1 MSISDDARRELSGI
15 FGDRAI
21 HSGDDALSAY
31 RKDMVSSP
39 RWHRLPEAVVF
50 PERTDEVQ
58 ELMRWAQRHGIPVT
72 ARGSGSGL
80 AGGAIAA
87 EGGIVCS
94 LERMKAV
101 LDLDL
106 DNLTVTVEP
115 GVITHELDATLQPH
129 GLFFAGYPMS
139 EEICTIGGNVATNA
153 GGGRAVKYGVTAGHV
168 LGAEAV
174 LASGEV
180 LRLGGKRLKD
190 VTGLNLLPLFVG
202 SEGILGI
209 VTAVTLRLTP
219 RPNHRLAILTGFP
232 TLEAATAAVSAL
244 RRASSGVPSSI
255 EFIDGATARGAAA
268 QVWRGSTPP
277 VVIGDEVAA
286 LLLIEAE
293 DRTGEDCAAALREY
307 LAIAVEAGAHP
318 LITAGDRASLDQ
330 VWKLRKAV
338 PWWVKRR
345 AGEYHSVED
354 VVVPGGAISRLVSRA
369 RELEAETGLEV
380 AIFGHAGDGNFHINP
395 MKPEALSPEEWD
407 RALAE
412 FLQGL
417 YRTTVDLG
425 GTISG
430 EHGIGRKRVAS
441 LPIAL
446 SEAEI
451 ATMRA
456 LKDALDPRGLL
467 NPGVL
472 LP

>member
-1 MSISDDARRELSGI
+1 MSISDEARQELTRLFGERVLHAGDA
-15 FGDRAI
+15 
-21 HSGDDALSAY
+21 ALAAY
-31 RKDMVSSP
+31 RKDMVSSH
-39 RWHRLPEAVVF
+39 RWHRLPQAVVF
-50 PERTDEVQ
+50 PERTEEVQ
-58 ELMRWAQRHGIPVT
+58 DVMKWAQRHAVPVT

-80 AGGAIAA
+80 AAGAIAA

-94 LERMKAV
+94 LERMNTV
-101 LDLDL
+101 IDLDL

-168 LGAEAV
+168 LGLEVV

-180 LRLGGKRLKD
+180 LHLGGKRLKD

-209 VTAVTLRLTP
+209 VTQITLRLTP
-219 RPNHRLAILTGFP
+219 RPNHRLAVLTGFA
-232 TLEAATAAVSAL
+232 TLEAATSAVSAL

-268 QVWRGSTPP
+268 QVWRGTVPP
-277 VVIGDEVAA
+277 VIIGEEVAA

-293 DRTGEDCAAALREY
+293 DRTGEDCTAALREY
-307 LAIAVEAGAHP
+307 LAITAEAGAET
-318 LITAGDRASLDQ
+318 LLTAGDRASLDQ

-354 VVVPGGAISRLVSRA
+354 VVVPGGAISELVARA
-369 RELEAETGLEV
+369 RKLEAETGLEV

-395 MKPEALSPEEWD
+395 MKPESLSPEEWD
-407 RALAE
+407 QALAT
-412 FLQGL
+412 FLQRL

-430 EHGIGRKRVAS
+430 EHGIGRKRVSS

-451 ATMRA
+451 GAMRA
-456 LKDALDPRGLL
+456 LKEALDPRGLL